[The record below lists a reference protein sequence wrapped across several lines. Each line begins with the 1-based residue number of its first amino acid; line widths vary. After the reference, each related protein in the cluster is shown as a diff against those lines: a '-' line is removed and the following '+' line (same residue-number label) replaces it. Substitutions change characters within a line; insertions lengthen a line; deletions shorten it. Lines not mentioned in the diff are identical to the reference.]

1 MKDLDEV
8 RRREK
13 ELLDDSKEDL
23 RQRAEQHQE
32 LMS

>member
-23 RQRAEQHQE
+23 RQSSTRN
-32 LMS
+32 